1 MKGDVEMAKQKK
13 SAPIVFAESGG
24 LWEEDAPERLET
36 KFLLLAEN
44 LKDGKG
50 VKLGTFMGVFV
61 PTLQNILGIIL
72 FLRLPWI
79 TGQAGIGAALCIVLL
94 GCSASF
100 LTSLSMSAIATN
112 GVPQG
117 GGAFSVR
124 AGIVNQ
130 AVLIAFQHSVHFQA
144 STILSGHCCC
154 LCCCCCCCC
163 CCCFLCC

>member
-1 MKGDVEMAKQKK
+1 MAKQKK

-50 VKLGTFMGVFV
+50 VKLGTFMGVFI

-79 TGQAGIGAALCIVLL
+79 TGQAGIGAALCIVRLL
-94 GCSASF
+94 EREPGRTHRRRAANAHLDAQS
-100 LTSLSMSAIATN
+100 
-112 GVPQG
+112 
-117 GGAFSVR
+117 R
-124 AGIVNQ
+124 AGRC
-130 AVLIAFQHSVHFQA
+130 VLVRRTRGVI
-144 STILSGHCCC
+144 GD
-154 LCCCCCCCC
+154 
-163 CCCFLCC
+163 